1 MSRTAKSILY
11 VVLGIVIA
19 VALFCV
25 AVGIGCAVN
34 GLTFSEQIV
43 DWFSKKEV
51 ADAVEGSVETV
62 SMFM

>member
-1 MSRTAKSILY
+1 MSRTAKSIMY

-34 GLTFSEQIV
+34 GLTFSEQVV
-43 DWFSKKEV
+43 DWFTKKEV
-51 ADAVEGSVETV
+51 ADAVEGSAEAVAL
-62 SMFM
+62 FM